1 MFMDN
6 TDFFI
11 KVAFQVT
18 TVRLGPEPLP
28 ESKGKSYEHGH
39 GMSFW
44 HELLKLTNARI
55 NYLKYSAPAQSFRPR
70 SLAHNQLL
78 CPFLCFAHVKQL
90 NFTRASNLPLP
101 QEDETMK
108 FALFV

>member
-55 NYLKYSAPAQSFRPR
+55 NYLKYSAPAQSFRPLIPVR
-70 SLAHNQLL
+70 I
-78 CPFLCFAHVKQL
+78 F
-90 NFTRASNLPLP
+90 
-101 QEDETMK
+101 
-108 FALFV
+108 